1 MIKYLLGRAST
12 GKFRFA
18 VVECDEEWHSID
30 DGRAGYIIQRS
41 YGQVRGKTTLSPQIL
56 VDRTKQKR
64 NWQEQ
69 YTLQFNSEVKKY
81 LDKGYKE
88 IDKHPNE
95 YTDDELLS
103 IFGDVKT
110 NQYGVIKPQLAKQA
124 DKVTNP
130 KIFDKEW
137 LISRKL
143 DGVKALFYWDGKEIH
158 TASRGGEHYDYSTT
172 HLRTHPSLVA
182 FFKENPTIIL
192 DGELFVRGKTLQQI
206 SGAARMEKNAYDCD
220 WLQYWIYDCY
230 DSSNID
236 MPAKDRYTNILINK
250 LNKIN
255 GVFVYT
261 GVDDDEISDS
271 IRILHHEY
279 VTGWDNM
286 KKLHDKWV
294 AEGFEGAVITDPS
307 KPYKVG
313 SRCNNLIK
321 IKQYKSEDF
330 KVIGYKLGLRGSE
343 DMTFTCELEDGRTF
357 EAMPVGNRETKA
369 EYVENFETKYE
380 GHKAECTFFNYS
392 DDGIPTQPKLRI
404 FRFDLE

>member
-18 VVECDEEWHSID
+18 VVECDEEWHSD
-30 DGRAGYIIQRS
+30 CEPAGYIIQRS
-41 YGQVRGKTTLSPQIL
+41 YGQVRGKTTLSPQII

-130 KIFDKEW
+130 KIFNKEW

-158 TASRGGEHYDYSTT
+158 TASRGGEHYDYSTI
-172 HLRTHPSLVA
+172 HLRTNPALLA
-182 FFKENPTIIL
+182 FFKENPTVIL
-192 DGELFVRGKTLQQI
+192 DGELFVRGKTLQQL

-220 WLQYWIYDCY
+220 WLQYWVYDCY
-230 DSSNID
+230 NSADID
-236 MPAKDRYTNILINK
+236 MIASERYKFLEDKFAEAHNFPI
-250 LNKIN
+250 
-255 GVFVYT
+255 YRSSE
-261 GVDDDEISDS
+261 DESEAP
-271 IRILHHEY
+271 IRLLGHEY
-279 VTGWDNM
+279 VSGWDNM
-286 KKLHDKWV
+286 KKLHDEWV
-294 AEGFEGAVITDPS
+294 SAGFEGAVITDPS
-307 KPYKVG
+307 KAYKVG

-330 KVIGYKLGLRGSE
+330 IVIGYKLGLRGSE

-357 EAMPVGNRETKA
+357 EAMPVGNREIKA
-369 EYVENFETKYE
+369 EYVENFEAKYK

>member
-41 YGQVRGKTTLSPQIL
+41 YGQVRGKTTLSPQII

-130 KIFDKEW
+130 KIFNKEW

-172 HLRTHPSLVA
+172 HLRTNPSLVA
-182 FFKENPTIIL
+182 FFKENPTVIL
-192 DGELFVRGKTLQQI
+192 DGELFVRGKTLQQL

-220 WLQYWIYDCY
+220 WLQYWVYDCY
-230 DSSNID
+230 NSADID
-236 MPAKDRYTNILINK
+236 MIASERYKFLEDKFAEAHNFPIYRSNE
-250 LNKIN
+250 
-255 GVFVYT
+255 
-261 GVDDDEISDS
+261 DESEAP
-271 IRILHHEY
+271 IRLLGHEY
-279 VTGWDNM
+279 VSGWDNM

-369 EYVENFETKYE
+369 EYVENFETKYK

-392 DDGIPTQPKLRI
+392 DDGVPTQSKLRI

>member
-18 VVECDEEWHSID
+18 VVECDEEWHSIGN
-30 DGRAGYIIQRS
+30 GRAGYIIQRS
-41 YGQVRGKTTLSPQIL
+41 YGQVRGKTTLSPQII

-130 KIFDKEW
+130 KIFTKEW

-143 DGVKALFYWDGKEIH
+143 DGVKALFYWDGKVIH
-158 TASRGGEHYDYSTT
+158 TASRGGEHYDYSTV
-172 HLRTHPSLVA
+172 HLRTNPSLVA
-182 FFKENPTIIL
+182 FFKENPTVIL
-192 DGELFVRGKTLQQI
+192 DGELFVRGKTLQQL
-206 SGAARMEKNAYDCD
+206 SGAARMENNAYDCD
-220 WLQYWIYDCY
+220 WLQYWVYDCY
-230 DSSNID
+230 NSADID
-236 MPAKDRYTNILINK
+236 MIASERYKFLEDKFAEAHNFPI
-250 LNKIN
+250 
-255 GVFVYT
+255 YRSSE
-261 GVDDDEISDS
+261 DESEAP
-271 IRILHHEY
+271 IRLLGHEY
-279 VTGWDNM
+279 VSGWDNM
-286 KKLHDKWV
+286 KKLHDEWV
-294 AEGFEGAVITDPS
+294 SVGFEGAVITDPS

-357 EAMPVGNRETKA
+357 EAMPVGNREIKA
-369 EYVENFETKYE
+369 EYVENFETKYK

>member
-18 VVECDEEWHSID
+18 VVECDEEWHLD
-30 DGRAGYIIQRS
+30 CEPAGYIIQRS
-41 YGQVRGKTTLSPQIL
+41 YGQVRGKTTLSPQII

-130 KIFDKEW
+130 KIFNKEW

-158 TASRGGEHYDYSTT
+158 TSSRGGEHYDYSTI
-172 HLRTHPSLVA
+172 HLRTNPSLVA
-182 FFKENPTIIL
+182 FFKENPTVIL
-192 DGELFVRGKTLQQI
+192 DGELFVRGKTLQQL

-220 WLQYWIYDCY
+220 WLQYWVYDCY
-230 DSSNID
+230 NSADID
-236 MPAKDRYTNILINK
+236 MIASERYKFLEDKFAETHNFPI
-250 LNKIN
+250 
-255 GVFVYT
+255 YRSSE
-261 GVDDDEISDS
+261 DESEAP
-271 IRILHHEY
+271 IRLLGHEY
-279 VTGWDNM
+279 VSGWDNM
-286 KKLHDKWV
+286 KKLHDEWV
-294 AEGFEGAVITDPS
+294 SVGFEGAVITDPS

-357 EAMPVGNRETKA
+357 EAMPVGNREIKA
-369 EYVENFETKYE
+369 EYVENFETKYK

>member
-18 VVECDEEWHSID
+18 VVECDEEWHSD
-30 DGRAGYIIQRS
+30 CEPAGYIIQRS
-41 YGQVRGKTTLSPQIL
+41 YGQVRGKTTLSPQII

-130 KIFDKEW
+130 KIFNKEW

-172 HLRTHPSLVA
+172 HLRTNSALLA
-182 FFKENPTIIL
+182 FFKENPTVIL
-192 DGELFVRGKTLQQI
+192 DGELFVRGKTLQQL

-220 WLQYWIYDCY
+220 WLQYWVYDCY
-230 DSSNID
+230 NSADID
-236 MPAKDRYTNILINK
+236 MIASERYKFLEDKFAEAHNFPI
-250 LNKIN
+250 
-255 GVFVYT
+255 YRSSE
-261 GVDDDEISDS
+261 DESEAP
-271 IRILHHEY
+271 IRLLGHEY
-279 VTGWDNM
+279 VSGWDNM
-286 KKLHDKWV
+286 KKLHDEWV
-294 AEGFEGAVITDPS
+294 SAGFEGAVITDPS
-307 KPYKVG
+307 KAYKVG

-357 EAMPVGNRETKA
+357 EAMPVGNREIKA
-369 EYVENFETKYE
+369 EYVENFEAKYK

>member
-18 VVECDEEWHSID
+18 VVECDEEWHSD
-30 DGRAGYIIQRS
+30 CEPAGYIIQRS
-41 YGQVRGKTTLSPQIL
+41 YGQVRGKTTLSPQII

-130 KIFDKEW
+130 KIFNKEW

-158 TASRGGEHYDYSTT
+158 TASRGGEHYDYSTV
-172 HLRTHPSLVA
+172 HLRTNPSLVA
-182 FFKENPTIIL
+182 FFKENPTVIL
-192 DGELFVRGKTLQQI
+192 DGELFVRGRTLQQL

-220 WLQYWIYDCY
+220 WLQYWVYDCY
-230 DSSNID
+230 NSADID
-236 MPAKDRYTNILINK
+236 MIASKRYKFLEDKFAEAHNFPIYRS
-250 LNKIN
+250 
-255 GVFVYT
+255 GE
-261 GVDDDEISDS
+261 DESEAP
-271 IRILHHEY
+271 IRLLGHEY
-279 VTGWDNM
+279 VSGWDNM
-286 KKLHDKWV
+286 KALHDKWV

-330 KVIGYKLGLRGSE
+330 RVIGYKLGLRGSE

-357 EAMPVGNRETKA
+357 EAMPVGNREIKA
-369 EYVENFETKYE
+369 EYVENFETKYK

>member
-18 VVECDEEWHSID
+18 VVECDEEWHSIG

-41 YGQVRGKTTLSPQIL
+41 YGQVRGKTTLSPQII

-103 IFGDVKT
+103 IFGDVRT

-130 KIFDKEW
+130 KIFNKEW

-172 HLRTHPSLVA
+172 HLRTNPSLVA

-236 MPAKDRYTNILINK
+236 MPAKDRYTDILINK
-250 LNKIN
+250 LNKSN
-255 GVFVYT
+255 GIFVYM
-261 GVDDDEISDS
+261 GIDDDEISDS

-286 KKLHDKWV
+286 KALHNKWV

-343 DMTFTCELEDGRTF
+343 DMTFTCELEDERTF
-357 EAMPVGNRETKA
+357 EAMPVGNREIKA
-369 EYVENFETKYE
+369 EYVENFETKYK

>member
-18 VVECDEEWHSID
+18 VVECDEEWHSACEP
-30 DGRAGYIIQRS
+30 AGYIIQRS
-41 YGQVRGKTTLSPQIL
+41 YGQVRGKTTLSPQII

-130 KIFDKEW
+130 KIFNKEW

-172 HLRTHPSLVA
+172 HLRTNPSLVA
-182 FFKENPTIIL
+182 FFKDNPTVIL

-236 MPAKDRYTNILINK
+236 MPAKDRYTDILINK

-255 GVFVYT
+255 GIFVYM

-271 IRILHHEY
+271 IRILYHEY

-286 KKLHDKWV
+286 KALHDKWV

-330 KVIGYKLGLRGSE
+330 IVIGYKLGLRGSE

-357 EAMPVGNRETKA
+357 EAMPVGNREIKA
-369 EYVENFETKYE
+369 EYVENFETKYK

>member
-18 VVECDEEWHSID
+18 VVECDEEWHSD
-30 DGRAGYIIQRS
+30 CEPAGYIIQRS
-41 YGQVRGKTTLSPQIL
+41 YGQVRGKTTLSPRII

-130 KIFDKEW
+130 KIFNKEW

-158 TASRGGEHYDYSTT
+158 TASRGGEHYDYSTV
-172 HLRTHPSLVA
+172 HLRTNSALLA
-182 FFKENPTIIL
+182 FFKENPTVIL
-192 DGELFVRGKTLQQI
+192 DGELFVRGKTLQQL

-220 WLQYWIYDCY
+220 WLQYWVYDCY
-230 DSSNID
+230 NSADID
-236 MPAKDRYTNILINK
+236 MIASERYKFLEDKFAEAHNFPI
-250 LNKIN
+250 
-255 GVFVYT
+255 YRSSE
-261 GVDDDEISDS
+261 DESEAP
-271 IRILHHEY
+271 IRLLGHEY
-279 VTGWDNM
+279 VSGWDNM
-286 KKLHDKWV
+286 KKLHDEWV
-294 AEGFEGAVITDPS
+294 SAGFEGAVITDPS
-307 KPYKVG
+307 KAYKVG

-357 EAMPVGNRETKA
+357 EAMPVGNREIKA
-369 EYVENFETKYE
+369 EYVENFETKYK

-392 DDGIPTQPKLRI
+392 DDNIPTQPKLRI

>member
-41 YGQVRGKTTLSPQIL
+41 YGQVRGKTTLSPQII

-130 KIFDKEW
+130 KIFNKEW

-158 TASRGGEHYDYSTT
+158 TSSRGGEHYDYSTT
-172 HLRTHPSLVA
+172 HLRTNPSLVA
-182 FFKENPTIIL
+182 FFKENPTIIS
-192 DGELFVRGKTLQQI
+192 DGELFTRGKTLQQL

-220 WLQYWIYDCY
+220 WLQYWVYDCY
-230 DSSNID
+230 NSADID
-236 MPAKDRYTNILINK
+236 MIASERYKFLEDKFAEAHNFPIYRSNE
-250 LNKIN
+250 
-255 GVFVYT
+255 
-261 GVDDDEISDS
+261 DESEAP
-271 IRILHHEY
+271 IRLLGHEY
-279 VTGWDNM
+279 VSGWDNM

-357 EAMPVGNRETKA
+357 EAMPVGNREIKA
-369 EYVENFETKYE
+369 EYVENFETKYK

>member
-1 MIKYLLGRAST
+1 MIKYLLGKAST

-18 VVECDEEWHSID
+18 VVECDEEWHEPEH
-30 DGRAGYIIQRS
+30 GYVIQRS
-41 YGQVRGKTTLSPQIL
+41 YGQVGGKTTLSPKII

-64 NWQEQ
+64 TWKEQ
-69 YTLQFNSEVKKY
+69 YTLQFNSEIKKF
-81 LDKGYKE
+81 LDKGYVE
-88 IDKHPNE
+88 VEKHPNE
-95 YTDDELLS
+95 YTLDELQS

-130 KIFDKEW
+130 KIFEKKW

-143 DGVKALFYWDGKEIH
+143 DGVKALFYYKDGVIH
-158 TASRGGEHYDYSTT
+158 TASRGGEDYDAATT
-172 HLRTHPSLVA
+172 HLREDLKLLKFFEAHPTV
-182 FFKENPTIIL
+182 IL

-220 WLQYWIYDCY
+220 WLQYWVYDCY
-230 DSSNID
+230 DSSNVD
-236 MPAKDRYTNILINK
+236 MIASDRYKFLMLELCDNCDIPMYLTIE
-250 LNKIN
+250 
-255 GVFVYT
+255 
-261 GVDDDEISDS
+261 DDEHNVP
-271 IRILHHEY
+271 IRLLLHEY
-279 VTGWDNM
+279 VEGWDNM

-330 KVIGYKLGLRGSE
+330 IVVGYKLGLRGSE
-343 DMTFTCELEDGRTF
+343 DMTFTCALEDGRTF
-357 EAMPVGNRETKA
+357 EAMPVGDRATKA
-369 EYVENFETKYE
+369 EYVKSFDNKYR

-404 FRFDLE
+404 FRFDLED

>member
-1 MIKYLLGRAST
+1 MIKYLLGKSST

-18 VVECDEEWHSID
+18 VVECSEEWND
-30 DGRAGYIIQRS
+30 NLGGYVIQRS
-41 YGQVRGKTTLSPQIL
+41 YGQVKGKTTLSPAIV

-64 NWQEQ
+64 NWVEQ
-69 YTLQFNSEVKKY
+69 YTLQFNSEVKKF

-88 IDKHPNE
+88 VEKHPND
-95 YTDDELLS
+95 YTEDELNE

-124 DKVTNP
+124 DKVTNT

-143 DGVKALFYWDGKEIH
+143 DGVKALFYYKDGEIH
-158 TASRGGEHYDYSTT
+158 TASRGGEHYDYSTK
-172 HLRTHPSLVA
+172 HLRTYPPLVS
-182 FFKENPTIIL
+182 FFKENPTVIL
-192 DGELFVRGKTLQQI
+192 DGELFVRGKSLQQI

-230 DSSNID
+230 DTSD
-236 MPAKDRYTNILINK
+236 PEKTAADRWSFLVEELHCK
-250 LNKIN
+250 N
-255 GVFVYT
+255 GIFIYY
-261 GVDDDEISDS
+261 DPENDEIKDP
-271 IRILHHEY
+271 IRLLNHQI
-279 VTGWDNM
+279 VDGWDNM
-286 KKLHDKWV
+286 KFLHDIWV
-294 AEGFEGAVITDPS
+294 SEGFEGAVITDPS
-307 KPYKVG
+307 KPYKPG
-313 SRCNNLIK
+313 ARCNNLIK

-357 EAMPVGNRETKA
+357 EAMPVGDRATKE
-369 EYVENFETKYE
+369 EYVENFETKYKN
-380 GHKAECTFFNYS
+380 HLAECTYFNYS
-392 DDGIPTQPKLRI
+392 EDSIPTQPKLRI

>member
-18 VVECDEEWHSID
+18 VVECDEEWHSD
-30 DGRAGYIIQRS
+30 CEPAGYIIQRS
-41 YGQVRGKTTLSPQIL
+41 YGQVRGKTTLSPQII

-130 KIFDKEW
+130 KIFNKEW

-158 TASRGGEHYDYSTT
+158 TASRGGEHYDYSTI
-172 HLRTHPSLVA
+172 HLRTNPALLA
-182 FFKENPTIIL
+182 FFKENPTVIL
-192 DGELFVRGKTLQQI
+192 DGELFVRGKTLQQL

-220 WLQYWIYDCY
+220 WLQYWVYDCY
-230 DSSNID
+230 NSADID
-236 MPAKDRYTNILINK
+236 MIASERYKFLEDKFAEAHNFPI
-250 LNKIN
+250 
-255 GVFVYT
+255 YRSSE
-261 GVDDDEISDS
+261 DESEAP
-271 IRILHHEY
+271 IRLLGHEY
-279 VTGWDNM
+279 VSGWDNM
-286 KKLHDKWV
+286 KKLHDEWV
-294 AEGFEGAVITDPS
+294 SAGFEGAVITDPS
-307 KPYKVG
+307 KAYKVG

-357 EAMPVGNRETKA
+357 EAMPVGNREIKA
-369 EYVENFETKYE
+369 EYVENFEAKYK

>member
-18 VVECDEEWHSID
+18 VVECDEEWHSIG

-41 YGQVRGKTTLSPQIL
+41 YGQVRGKTTLSPQII

-130 KIFDKEW
+130 KIFNKEW

-143 DGVKALFYWDGKEIH
+143 DGVKALFYWDGKVIH
-158 TASRGGEHYDYSTT
+158 TASRGGQHYDYSTT
-172 HLRTHPSLVA
+172 HLRTNPSLVA

-192 DGELFVRGKTLQQI
+192 DGELFVRGKTLQQL

-220 WLQYWIYDCY
+220 WLQYWVYDCY
-230 DSSNID
+230 NSADID
-236 MPAKDRYTNILINK
+236 MIASERYKFLEDKFAEAHNFPI
-250 LNKIN
+250 
-255 GVFVYT
+255 YRSSE
-261 GVDDDEISDS
+261 DESEAP
-271 IRILHHEY
+271 IRLLGHEY
-279 VTGWDNM
+279 VSGWDNM
-286 KKLHDKWV
+286 KKLHDEWV
-294 AEGFEGAVITDPS
+294 SAGFEGAVITDPS
-307 KPYKVG
+307 KAYKVG

-330 KVIGYKLGLRGSE
+330 KVIGCKLGLRGSE

-357 EAMPVGNRETKA
+357 EAMPVGNREIKA
-369 EYVENFETKYE
+369 EYVENFETKYK

>member
-18 VVECDEEWHSID
+18 VVECDEEWHSD
-30 DGRAGYIIQRS
+30 CEPAGYIIQRS
-41 YGQVRGKTTLSPQIL
+41 YGQVRGKTTLSPQII

-130 KIFDKEW
+130 KIFNKEW

-158 TASRGGEHYDYSTT
+158 TASRGGEHYDYSTI
-172 HLRTHPSLVA
+172 HLRTNPALLA
-182 FFKENPTIIL
+182 FFKENPTVIL
-192 DGELFVRGKTLQQI
+192 DGELFVRGKTLQQL

-220 WLQYWIYDCY
+220 WLQYWVYDCY
-230 DSSNID
+230 NSADID
-236 MPAKDRYTNILINK
+236 MIASERYKFLEDKFAEAHNFPI
-250 LNKIN
+250 
-255 GVFVYT
+255 YRSSE
-261 GVDDDEISDS
+261 DESEAP
-271 IRILHHEY
+271 IRLLGHEY
-279 VTGWDNM
+279 VSGWDNM
-286 KKLHDKWV
+286 KKLHDEWV
-294 AEGFEGAVITDPS
+294 SAGFEGAVITDPS
-307 KPYKVG
+307 KAYKVG

-357 EAMPVGNRETKA
+357 EAMPVGNREIKA
-369 EYVENFETKYE
+369 EYVENFETKYK

>member
-1 MIKYLLGRAST
+1 MIKYLLGKAST

-18 VVECDEEWHSID
+18 IVECDEEWHEPD
-30 DGRAGYIIQRS
+30 HGYVIQRS
-41 YGQVRGKTTLSPQIL
+41 YGQVGGKTTLSPKII

-64 NWQEQ
+64 NWKEQ
-69 YTLQFNSEVKKY
+69 YTLQFNSEVKKF
-81 LDKGYKE
+81 LDKGYVE
-88 IDKHPNE
+88 VEKHPEE
-95 YTDDELLS
+95 YTSEELQA

-130 KIFDKEW
+130 KIFEKKW

-143 DGVKALFYWDGKEIH
+143 DGVKALFYYKDGEIH
-158 TASRGGEHYDYSTT
+158 TASRGGEDYDAATT
-172 HLRTHPSLVA
+172 HLREDPKLIK
-182 FFKENPTIIL
+182 FFEANPTVLL

-220 WLQYWIYDCY
+220 WLQYWVYDCY
-230 DSSNID
+230 ISSDVD
-236 MPAKDRYTNILINK
+236 MIADDRWRFLMHELCNNFEIPMYMSTE
-250 LNKIN
+250 
-255 GVFVYT
+255 
-261 GVDDDEISDS
+261 DDEHEDP
-271 IRILHHEY
+271 IRVLIHEY

-330 KVIGYKLGLRGSE
+330 LVIGYKLGLRGSE

-357 EAMPVGNRETKA
+357 EAMPVGDRATKA
-369 EYVENFETKYE
+369 EYVENFDNKYR

>member
-18 VVECDEEWHSID
+18 VVECDEEWHSIG

-41 YGQVRGKTTLSPQIL
+41 YGQVRGKTTLSPQII

-130 KIFDKEW
+130 KIFNKEW

-158 TASRGGEHYDYSTT
+158 TASRGGEHYDYSTI
-172 HLRTHPSLVA
+172 HLRTNPALLA
-182 FFKENPTIIL
+182 FFKENPTVIL
-192 DGELFVRGKTLQQI
+192 DGELFVRGKTLQQL

-220 WLQYWIYDCY
+220 WLQYWVYDCY
-230 DSSNID
+230 NSADID
-236 MPAKDRYTNILINK
+236 MIASERYKFLEDKFAEAHNFPI
-250 LNKIN
+250 
-255 GVFVYT
+255 YRSSE
-261 GVDDDEISDS
+261 DESEAP
-271 IRILHHEY
+271 IRLLGHEY
-279 VTGWDNM
+279 VSGWDNM
-286 KKLHDKWV
+286 KKLHDEWV
-294 AEGFEGAVITDPS
+294 SAGFEGAVITDPS
-307 KPYKVG
+307 KAYKVG

-357 EAMPVGNRETKA
+357 EAMPVGNREIKA
-369 EYVENFETKYE
+369 EYVENFEAKYK

>member
-1 MIKYLLGRAST
+1 MIKYLLGKAST

-18 VVECDEEWHSID
+18 VVECDEEWHEPEH
-30 DGRAGYIIQRS
+30 GYVIQRS
-41 YGQVRGKTTLSPQIL
+41 YGQVGGKTTLSPKII

-64 NWQEQ
+64 TWKEQ
-69 YTLQFNSEVKKY
+69 YTLQFNSETKKF
-81 LDKGYKE
+81 LDKGYVE
-88 IDKHPNE
+88 VEKHPNE
-95 YTDDELLS
+95 YTIDELQS

-143 DGVKALFYWDGKEIH
+143 DGVKALFYYKDGEIH
-158 TASRGGEHYDYSTT
+158 TASRGGEDYDAATT
-172 HLRTHPSLVA
+172 HLREDPKLLKFFETHPTV
-182 FFKENPTIIL
+182 IL

-230 DSSNID
+230 DTDNPDIVASV
-236 MPAKDRYTNILINK
+236 RYKFLIEICEYYDIPMYLSIK
-250 LNKIN
+250 
-255 GVFVYT
+255 
-261 GVDDDEISDS
+261 DDEHNVP
-271 IRILHHEY
+271 IRLLLHEY
-279 VTGWDNM
+279 VSGWNNM
-286 KKLHDKWV
+286 KALHDKWV

-330 KVIGYKLGLRGSE
+330 TVVGYKLGLRGSE

-357 EAMPVGNRETKA
+357 EAMPVGDRATKA
-369 EYVENFETKYE
+369 EYVKNFDNKYR